1 MDNETVERSFRPQ
14 LKDSRTYLSMLA
26 HAAPIRKAWP
36 LGGFLV
42 VCLVIG
48 CQCPTM
54 PPVAAEGPQSMQ
66 RALKMGAA
74 GGGRGQGAPV
84 CFRGEGTD
92 RQAPYNVCIAAAP
105 DSVCGGGRWCAALPA
120 AMLGRTNRGKL
131 AGPLH
136 LLVHSHNNRLTTV
149 AVLDT
154 ASWGLHYT
162 WACEDDGRARQRGH
176 TVIQTGAS

>member
-1 MDNETVERSFRPQ
+1 
-14 LKDSRTYLSMLA
+14 MLA
-26 HAAPIRKAWP
+26 HAAPIRKAWR

-48 CQCPTM
+48 CQCPTT

-74 GGGRGQGAPV
+74 GGAGGGALGQGAPV

-92 RQAPYNVCIAAAP
+92 RQAPYHVCLAAAP
-105 DSVCGGGRWCAALPA
+105 DSVCGGGRWCAALPT
-120 AMLGRTNRGKL
+120 AMLGRNLARKL
-131 AGPLH
+131 RGPLH
-136 LLVHSHNNRLTTV
+136 LLVHSYNDRLTTV
-149 AVLDT
+149 VVLDT